1 MKKIVYIMLSLLIL
15 SSCKKEEVKKE
26 MKEEKEVGFEKPS
39 NPLNDLKYDNKIDFY
54 CNMDI
59 TKYGVSDTVAYKGKL
74 YGFCSKMCKDE
85 FVKTPEKYLAK
96 K

>member
-1 MKKIVYIMLSLLIL
+1 MALLIL

-26 MKEEKEVGFEKPS
+26 VKETSFEKPK
-39 NPLNDLKYDNKIDFY
+39 NPLNDLKYENKIDFY
-54 CNMDI
+54 CQMDI
-59 TKYGVSDTVAYKGKL
+59 EKFEVSDTVTYKGKL

-85 FVKTPEKYLAK
+85 FIKTPEKYLAK

>member
-1 MKKIVYIMLSLLIL
+1 MKKIVYIMVSLLIL

-59 TKYGVSDTVAYKGKL
+59 TKYGVSDTVSYKGKL

>member
-1 MKKIVYIMLSLLIL
+1 MKKIVYILMALLIL

-26 MKEEKEVGFEKPS
+26 VKETSFEKPK
-39 NPLNDLKYDNKIDFY
+39 NPLNDLKYENKIDFY
-54 CNMDI
+54 CQMDI
-59 TKYGVSDTVAYKGKL
+59 EKFGVSDTVTYKGKL

-85 FVKTPEKYLAK
+85 FIKMPEKYLAK

>member
-15 SSCKKEEVKKE
+15 TSCKKEEVKKE
-26 MKEEKEVGFEKPS
+26 MKETSFEKPK
-39 NPLNDLKYDNKIDFY
+39 NPLNDLKYANTIDFY

-59 TKYGVSDTVAYKGKL
+59 NKFGVSDTVTYKGKL
-74 YGFCSKMCKDE
+74 YGFCSTMCKDE